1 MDRNIAAF
9 YRRDRRGFLTSLGL
23 HGLSWVFGVAEVFYI
38 LSVLGQPLPLV
49 SAFLFCSLSLII
61 NTAFFFVPSG
71 VGVFEGGHVFLFH
84 LLGLGTGLGLAV
96 GIIRRIRRVFWVLVG
111 VFLLL
116 PGAVV
121 ANGPRPEREEN
132 PHGGKVQD
140 PRGEGT

>member
-9 YRRDRRGFLTSLGL
+9 YRRDRRGFLSSLGL
-23 HGLSWVFGVAEVFYI
+23 HALSWVFGVAEVFYL

-96 GIIRRIRRVFWVLVG
+96 GIIRRIRRLFWVAVG
-111 VFLLL
+111 LLL
-116 PGAVV
+116 LVSRATV
-121 ANGPRPEREEN
+121 AGDFRAGRREGIQDGE
-132 PHGGKVQD
+132 VQD
-140 PRGEGT
+140 TGGEGV